1 MTAGA
6 RQRGAAAGPAR
17 QWAVR
22 FLSGPLRGRA
32 QTLTPGASVLG
43 AAPDCDILL
52 PSSEALPRHLVFTA
66 GELALVVQ
74 RAADDAPVQLN
85 GQPMS
90 SSRRSLVAG
99 DVVSIGKTDV
109 QIDHSYPRH
118 GLDDAQEPRHADSMF
133 LADDSDDA
141 HEARALA
148 SGRRRPGGAWAA
160 LLGAAALGAAAV
172 LLTSWLAGRGGDA
185 AGDAAAQLS
194 ARSGAD
200 FVKLEKV
207 LRDYPDVE
215 VTAAPG
221 GRLGL
226 KGYVETA
233 ARLKALRDDVRK
245 AAPQASIQVH
255 VAEDLV
261 EQATR
266 FIGDPA
272 VSVLYAGKGRLMA
285 AGSVEGGAARER
297 IKQLN
302 NDWQPA
308 AFIEDKLS
316 QRQPQAP
323 QESKAAADAQAVAFW
338 QSQLPSRLVSVT
350 EGDGGLRHVQL
361 ANGHR
366 YFEGSQLKSGAELK
380 RIEADA
386 LDIRP
391 AQGAQR

>member
-1 MTAGA
+1 MTAAA
-6 RQRGAAAGPAR
+6 RQRGTAAGPAR

-32 QTLTPGASVLG
+32 QTLRPGASVLG

-74 RAADDAPVQLN
+74 RAADEAQVQLN

-90 SSRRSLVAG
+90 SSRRSLIAG
-99 DVVSIGKTDV
+99 DVVSIGKTDM
-109 QIDHSYPRH
+109 QIDHVYARH
-118 GLDDAQEPRHADSMF
+118 GQDDAREPQHADSMF
-133 LADDSDDA
+133 LADDSDDML
-141 HEARALA
+141 EARALA
-148 SGRRRPGGAWAA
+148 CGRRRPGGALVA
-160 LLGAAALGAAAV
+160 LLGAAAV
-172 LLTSWLAGRGGDA
+172 LLASWVAGRGGDA
-185 AGDAAAQLS
+185 AGNAAAQLS

-200 FVKLEKV
+200 FLKLEKV

-226 KGYVETA
+226 KGYVETV

-245 AAPQASIQVH
+245 AAPQASMQVH

-272 VSVLYAGKGRLMA
+272 VSVMYAGKGRLMA

-366 YFEGSQLKSGAELK
+366 YFEGSQLKSGAEIK

-391 AQGAQR
+391 AKGAQR

>member
-1 MTAGA
+1 MTPRNRATPTRCSSPTIRPA
-6 RQRGAAAGPAR
+6 RPNRAPGPRPAAA
-17 QWAVR
+17 
-22 FLSGPLRGRA
+22 
-32 QTLTPGASVLG
+32 PGAHGRPSW
-43 AAPDCDILL
+43 APP
-52 PSSEALPRHLVFTA
+52 PSAQPPCCWPPGWQGGLF
-66 GELALVVQ
+66 GK
-74 RAADDAPVQLN
+74 APN
-85 GQPMS
+85 P
-90 SSRRSLVAG
+90 A
-99 DVVSIGKTDV
+99 
-109 QIDHSYPRH
+109 Y
-118 GLDDAQEPRHADSMF
+118 
-133 LADDSDDA
+133 
-141 HEARALA
+141 
-148 SGRRRPGGAWAA
+148 
-160 LLGAAALGAAAV
+160 
-172 LLTSWLAGRGGDA
+172 
-185 AGDAAAQLS
+185 
-194 ARSGAD
+194 
-200 FVKLEKV
+200 LEKV

-215 VTAAPG
+215 VTASPG

-233 ARLKALRDDVRK
+233 ARLKALREDVRK
-245 AAPQASIQVH
+245 AAPQAAMQVH

-266 FIGDPA
+266 FIGDPS
-272 VSVLYAGKGRLMA
+272 VSVMYAGKGRLMA

-380 RIEADA
+380 RIDADA

-391 AQGAQR
+391 APGVQR